1 MPAVKTA
8 ISLDETLLERVDQ
21 LASELHVPRSRL
33 LARAA
38 EELLERYE
46 NRQMLSRLNRVHAV
60 ETQAHEAQRELRR
73 HHQAGLRRR
82 LEGEW

>member
-8 ISLDETLLERVDQ
+8 ISLDEALLKRVDQ

-38 EELLERYE
+38 EELVERHE
-46 NRQMLSRLNRVHAV
+46 SRQMLSRLNRVHGV
-60 ETQAHEAQRELRR
+60 ETKAHEAQRELRR
-73 HHQAGLRRR
+73 RYRAGLRRR